1 MASIGE
7 TRRRWTSEARRLGTD
22 PRDVDVFLCDL
33 THRSFASLLAR
44 EEEELDS
51 SIDSRLAE
59 LMRRRLDREPLQYIR
74 GRSEFLRREFAVDS
88 RALIPRPE
96 TELLVVEAV
105 KRIRKGNRVLDIG
118 TGSGCI
124 AISIALERPELHL
137 FASDR
142 SIEALALARHNAAR
156 LGARIHFFSSDVAD
170 AATGPFDAIVS
181 NPPYVP
187 AGDLEGL
194 QPEVRDFEPHL
205 ALSPGSDGKE
215 IVERILAD
223 ATRILTPDGLILL
236 EIGFSQSVAVGELVL
251 SYGRNADFVDDL
263 AGIPRIAI
271 ITPRA
276 LNP

>member
-7 TRRRWTSEARRLGTD
+7 IRRRWAREAQRLGTD

-44 EEEELDS
+44 EEEQLDE
-51 SIDSRLAE
+51 SIDAHLAD

-74 GRSEFLRREFAVDS
+74 GRSEFFGRYFVVDS

-96 TELLVVEAV
+96 TELLVLEAV
-105 KRIRKGNRVLDIG
+105 KRIREGNRVLDIG
-118 TGSGCI
+118 TGTGCI

-142 SIEALALARHNAAR
+142 SIEALALARHNASR
-156 LGARIHFFSSDVAD
+156 LGSRVQFFASDVAD

-187 AGDLEGL
+187 AADLEGL

-223 ATRILTPDGLILL
+223 ASRILTPDGLILL
-236 EIGFSQSVAVGELVL
+236 EIGFSQSAAVGELVQ
-251 SYGRNADFVDDL
+251 SHGRKARFVDDL

-271 ITPRA
+271 ITPE
-276 LNP
+276 